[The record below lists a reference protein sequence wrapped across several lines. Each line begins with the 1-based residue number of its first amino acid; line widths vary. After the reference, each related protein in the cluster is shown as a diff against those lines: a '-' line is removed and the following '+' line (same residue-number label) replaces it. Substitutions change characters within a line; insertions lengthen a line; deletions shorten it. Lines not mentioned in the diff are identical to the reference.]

1 MIYRDRRHSLN
12 NILSAHPRKA
22 LPLSRRLLIPAL
34 GLLFVLTGCQ
44 HQIDATLPL
53 DEPAIEFLM
62 AQGALDAGAAAAD
75 IHSIA
80 ASREAE
86 AEASREESRSIEE
99 SLIAESM
106 SIAAEEY
113 AAYIASS
120 EAESRAMEESQLL
133 ESIAES
139 IESGGEPTGVLI
151 AGKVSTLKDSELP
164 KLRSLF
170 SDTIIIGNSRARSIL
185 DSGILTENEVIFQWA
200 ATVDEMMDVTLQ
212 GARLYRGKVLFILGV
227 NDLGYYKANV
237 EGFKQ
242 DYIALINAYR
252 EVNPNCEIYIQ
263 EIIPIHEAY
272 RYRWYNMDRV
282 VDYNAALREMCE
294 ETGCT
299 FVSAVKYAFEEF
311 LSDDTGAHYDRRY
324 HIYWAQ
330 EMANQMGLWED
341 AE

>member
-1 MIYRDRRHSLN
+1 MA
-12 NILSAHPRKA
+12 AHTDGKDIRISHRFRFGALFRGA
-22 LPLSRRLLIPAL
+22 LPAIGLICL
-34 GLLFVLTGCQ
+34 LTGCR
-44 HQIDATLPL
+44 HQIDATQPL
-53 DEPAIEFLM
+53 DEPALEYLM
-62 AQGALDAGAAAAD
+62 AQGEADAASAAAA
-75 IHSIA
+75 INSIEA
-80 ASREAE
+80 EREAS

-99 SLIAESM
+99 SMIAESM

-120 EAESRAMEESQLL
+120 EAESRALEESQLL

-139 IESGGEPTGVLI
+139 IESGGEPTGIL
-151 AGKVSTLKDSELP
+151 APGKVSTLMESEFP

-227 NDLGYYKANV
+227 NDLGYYKADV

-242 DYIALINAYR
+242 DYIALIEAYR
-252 EVNPNCEIYIQ
+252 EVNPDGEIYIQ

-341 AE
+341 ER